1 MLASFSDEIV
11 SVTNLRKDLPAMLDR
26 VRSGVPVTI
35 MQGDRADLVVVKRAD
50 LAAMI
55 RETQALRDQLAAL
68 AGELETRETLDDPD
82 RMESIRWD
90 CRSVPSLR
98 EPAPC
103 ARAAW
108 SRWLIFGATRPDATD
123 RVRGPGHRA
132 CPRPRLAWPGQRR
145 PSPRPGQDAN
155 PGRPPQPSPDDQ
167 GGAWPGIAASAPAKC
182 GSSLR

>member
-68 AGELETRETLDDPD
+68 AGELETREVLDDPD
-82 RMESIRWD
+82 LMNSGQIRA
-90 CRSVPSLR
+90 
-98 EPAPC
+98 PALC
-103 ARAAW
+103 EE
-108 SRWLIFGATRPDATD
+108 
-123 RVRGPGHRA
+123 
-132 CPRPRLAWPGQRR
+132 GQR
-145 PSPRPGQDAN
+145 P
-155 PGRPPQPSPDDQ
+155 
-167 GGAWPGIAASAPAKC
+167 
-182 GSSLR
+182 